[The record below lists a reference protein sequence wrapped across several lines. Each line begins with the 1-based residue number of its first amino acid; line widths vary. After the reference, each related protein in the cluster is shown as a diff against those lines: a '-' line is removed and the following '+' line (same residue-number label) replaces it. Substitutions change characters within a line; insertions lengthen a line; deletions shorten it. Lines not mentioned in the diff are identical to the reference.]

1 MGTTIS
7 FASFF
12 LIASSLCFHHL
23 TIQPAA
29 SAESTHCRSACG
41 PIQINYPFSIDDG
54 CGSPYYKRLLVCS
67 DSGTLLLRTPSGTYQ
82 IRSITY
88 SDSPH
93 IILID
98 PFMWTCQDGPNFRPT
113 RPFSLDT
120 STHLTLSPHNDYLF
134 FNCSQEKVIMEPK
147 PVFCDRFPDRCDS
160 TCDTASY
167 LCRHLPQ
174 CPSANLPATSCCS
187 YFPKATESLR
197 LMLKYCATYTSV
209 YWRNNASPGSSGSST
224 SVSTYYGEI
233 PEYGIRVDFD
243 IPVTS
248 PCLRCQDMTNG
259 GGGTCGYDTQ
269 SHDFL
274 CLCSQGNVTTSCD
287 QDHGEEGPRHSR
299 AGVIAGTVGAVSAAG
314 AVGIGAG
321 IWYFNKIRAKAPV
334 TCGVQSNENR
344 LF

>member
-1 MGTTIS
+1 METSSSSTQILLLII
-7 FASFF
+7 FFF
-12 LIASSLCFHHL
+12 LALCSAS
-23 TIQPAA
+23 PPK
-29 SAESTHCRSACG
+29 CRSSCG
-41 PIQINYPFSIDDG
+41 SIQINYPFGIDDG

-67 DSGTLLLRTPSGTYQ
+67 ESGTLLLRTPSGTYQ

-88 SDSPH
+88 SSDPH
-93 IILID
+93 LILID
-98 PFMWTCQDGPNFRPT
+98 PFMWSCQDGPNFRPT
-113 RPFSLDT
+113 RPFSLDA
-120 STHLTLSPHNDYLF
+120 STHLTLSSHNDYLF
-134 FNCSQEKVIMEPK
+134 FNCSKDMVIMEPK

-174 CPSANLPATSCCS
+174 CPSFATSASCCS

-209 YWRNNASPGSSGSST
+209 YWRNNNIAGSGSGSG

-243 IPVTS
+243 TPVTS
-248 PCLRCQDMTNG
+248 PCLRCQDMSNG
-259 GGGTCGYDTQ
+259 GGGTCGFDTQ
-269 SHDFL
+269 SQDFL
-274 CLCSQGNVTTSCD
+274 CLCPQGNFTTSCD
-287 QDHGEEGPRHSR
+287 QGDGDGGHRHSR
-299 AGVIAGTVGAVSAAG
+299 VGVIAGSVGAVSAAG
-314 AVGIGAG
+314 AVGVGAG

-334 TCGVQSNENR
+334 TCGVQTNENR